1 MGEDRGPILIAN
13 VLTLGI
19 TTFWVVVLRIGFRIY
34 KKCTNVSDW
43 FIGTALVTLFKTL
56 STPRGAVDFM

>member
-43 FIGTALVTLFKTL
+43 FIGTALVNTLQDLVHTQ
-56 STPRGAVDFM
+56 GAP